1 MPKTIIIRNT
11 WRCSD
16 CDFEWDI
23 GGQDGCPEGDCV
35 GHVYQTTDVSRMGTL
50 TVVGVEDIEVEILD
64 RDETLM
70 RQANQD
76 AINAQIAI
84 ADSHG
89 EFPTEINREYQR
101 DLRLADL
108 EVFIAEEKAKGY
120 FLATD
125 EEKTTYRTAREADI
139 VLAVAAARAREYT
152 A

>member
-11 WRCSD
+11 WRCSE
-16 CDFEWDI
+16 CDSEWGSEI
-23 GGQDGCPEGDCV
+23 EGSCTQGGCGGNIS
-35 GHVYQTTDVSRMGTL
+35 QTTDVARMGRI
-50 TVVGVEDIEVEILD
+50 TVMGVEDIEVEILD

-108 EVFIAEEKAKGY
+108 EVFIAEQKAKGY

-125 EEKTTYRTAREADI
+125 EEKTAYRTAREADI
-139 VLAVAAARAREYT
+139 VLAIAAAKAREYK